1 MAFARVNHIDL
12 YYEVHGFGDP
22 ILLIPG
28 LGSDANTWLPF
39 VAAFSQKHKIVIVE
53 NRGSG
58 RSTKFADEITTEQMA
73 DDAVA
78 LLDQLGVERA
88 HILGKSMGGMIAQII
103 AAKYPHKVRSL
114 VLASTLMRHDAYG
127 DELLEL
133 ARSMAENSGL
143 FACYRLAFLL
153 SYSREYCIH
162 HRERL
167 MEAQALIK
175 QMEEGPL
182 LAGYLAQ
189 SLACQK
195 HDSRGLVPQI
205 KAPALV
211 IVGEEDLITPLQA
224 SRDLASALK
233 DSALHILKNGGHGF
247 WREYPDEVNAIVRD
261 FLARH

>member
-39 VAAFSQKHKIVIVE
+39 VSAFSQTHKIIIVE

-58 RSTKFADEITTEQMA
+58 RSTKFVGEITTEQMA

-78 LLDQLGVERA
+78 LLDELGVERA
-88 HILGKSMGGMIAQII
+88 HVIGKSMGGMIAQII
-103 AAKYPHKVRSL
+103 AARQPHKVRSL
-114 VLASTLMRHDAYG
+114 VLASTLMRHDPYG
-127 DELLEL
+127 NELLEL
-133 ARSMAENSGL
+133 ARSMAQKSGL

-167 MEAQALIK
+167 MEAEALIR

-189 SLACQK
+189 SLACQR
-195 HDSRGLVPQI
+195 HDSRVLASQLL
-205 KAPALV
+205 APSVV
-211 IVGEEDLITPLQA
+211 IVGAEDLITPPQA
-224 SRDLASALK
+224 SRDLAAALK
-233 DSALHILKNGGHGF
+233 NSELHILLRGGHGF
-247 WREYPDEVNAIVRD
+247 WRQYPDEVNAIVRD